1 LNLLPLRW
9 PIAAFTVLTRWR
21 RRMTLGVRVAVFDE
35 AGRVFLIR
43 HSYVPGWYFPGGGV
57 EKDETMEEA
66 MERELLEEGGIRL
79 EERAELFGNY
89 WNRIASRRDHVAFY
103 IARRWTQARELKLP
117 NFEIVEAGFF
127 SPDALPAD
135 VTAGTRRRLEEIA
148 GRAERST
155 MW

>member
-1 LNLLPLRW
+1 
-9 PIAAFTVLTRWR
+9 
-21 RRMTLGVRVAVFDE
+21 MTLGVRVAVFDK

-57 EKDETMEEA
+57 ERNETMEQA
-66 MERELLEEGGIRL
+66 MERELIEEGGIRL

-103 IARRWTQARELKLP
+103 VARRWSQAHELKLP

-127 SPDALPAD
+127 PEDALPPG
-135 VTAGTRRRLEEIA
+135 VTAGTRRRLMEIA
-148 GRAERST
+148 GKADKSPL
-155 MW
+155 W